1 MVNAVFKNPDDQQI
15 RALLKRITSIAVI
28 GLSDNP
34 DRPSNEVAQSLQQFG
49 YRVIPVNP
57 GQSEVLGEKSY
68 PELSAMPQPVQLV
81 DVFRAPEHVPGIVAE
96 CIELGLPALWLQ
108 EGVVHPEAAQQ
119 AQDAGI
125 TVVMGRCIYKE
136 YKRLL

>member
-34 DRPSNEVAQSLQQFG
+34 DRPSHEVALSLQQFG

-57 GQSEVLGEKSY
+57 GQSEVLGEISY
-68 PELSAMPQPVQLV
+68 PELSAIPQPVQLV

-125 TVVMGRCIYKE
+125 TVVMDRCIYKE

>member
-34 DRPSNEVAQSLQQFG
+34 DRPSHEVALSLQQFG

-57 GQSEVLGEKSY
+57 GQSEVLGEISY

-125 TVVMGRCIYKE
+125 TVVMDRCIYKE